1 MTTVT
6 SEEVRDQLGEIINRV
21 AYGRERM
28 IVTRRGKKLAAL
40 VPMED
45 LELLEQVLDA
55 LEDQIDLP
63 LVKQRLAEVEREGTI
78 SWESIKADYRKSRL
92 KE

>member
-6 SEEVRDQLGEIINRV
+6 SEEVRNQLGDIINRV
-21 AYGRERM
+21 AYGHERM

-40 VPMED
+40 VSMDD
-45 LELLEQVLDA
+45 LELLEKVLDA

-63 LVKQRLAEVEREGTI
+63 LVKERLAEVEQEGAI
-78 SWESIKADYRKSRL
+78 SWESIKAEHNL
-92 KE
+92 

>member
-1 MTTVT
+1 
-6 SEEVRDQLGEIINRV
+6 
-21 AYGRERM
+21 
-28 IVTRRGKKLAAL
+28 
-40 VPMED
+40 MED

-63 LVKQRLAEVEREGTI
+63 LVKQRLADVEREGTVT
-78 SWESIKADYRKSRL
+78 WESIKAEHRKSRL

>member
-1 MTTVT
+1 VT

-21 AYGRERM
+21 AYGHERM
-28 IVTRRGKKLAAL
+28 VVTRRGKKLAAL

-63 LVKQRLAEVEREGTI
+63 LVRQRLAEAEREGTVT
-78 SWESIKADYRKSRL
+78 WESIKAEHRKSRL